1 VSSEFDAFVGLG
13 LEHDFE
19 NWSLKPTAAQEA
31 GLTPLF
37 DQLES
42 WSAALATVRES
53 SAAADDEEAA
63 A

>member
-1 VSSEFDAFVGLG
+1 MSSEFDAFVGLS
-13 LEHDFE
+13 LQYDFE

-42 WSAALATVRES
+42 WSAALATVR